1 MRKTFAAFL
10 LVCASGSV
18 LAQDPHFSQFHQ
30 APLFHN
36 PALAGS
42 ERQTRILLNYRD
54 QWRSVGVPFTTTMA
68 SVDGV
73 LARGKNTAGVL
84 AAGLNLF
91 HDRAMSH
98 VQANASVAYH
108 TPISSNSS
116 LGAGLQFGYAQRS
129 LNTNNLQWGS
139 QFDGS
144 AYNPSLPGGLPLIS
158 ERRGFADL
166 GAGLVWQYRRGE
178 KYMTGNDQRQ
188 VTAGLAV
195 FHPHR
200 PDQSFFQTKDR
211 LATRTVLYADAL
223 FGLSNTDLALCPT
236 VLFAS
241 QGPLTETTA
250 GLRLRKVFERQ
261 STHTGFLKGKAASIG
276 TAFRL
281 RDAIIPSVSLELG
294 PLDIGLSYDINIS
307 SLNTASRSRGGM
319 EASVRYMISPSKKT
333 SGSSRY

>member
-1 MRKTFAAFL
+1 
-10 LVCASGSV
+10 
-18 LAQDPHFSQFHQ
+18 
-30 APLFHN
+30 
-36 PALAGS
+36 
-42 ERQTRILLNYRD
+42 
-54 QWRSVGVPFTTTMA
+54 
-68 SVDGV
+68 
-73 LARGKNTAGVL
+73 
-84 AAGLNLF
+84 
-91 HDRAMSH
+91 MSH

-108 TPISSNSS
+108 APISPTSS

-129 LNTNNLQWGS
+129 LNTDNLKWGS

-144 AYNPSLPGGLPLIS
+144 AFNSTLPGGLPAVS
-158 ERRGFADL
+158 ERRGFVDF

-188 VTAGLAV
+188 ITAGLAV

-211 LATRTVLYADAL
+211 LATRTVLFADAL
-223 FGLSNTDLALCPT
+223 IGLPNTDLALCPT
-236 VLFAS
+236 FLFAS

-250 GLRLRKVFERQ
+250 GIRLRKVFERQ

-281 RDAIIPSVSLELG
+281 GDAIIPSVSIELG

-307 SLNTASRSRGGM
+307 SLNTASRSRGGT
-319 EASVRYMISPSKKT
+319 EASVRYLLSPSKKT
-333 SGSSRY
+333 SRSSRY